1 MITNSKELDKTS
13 IRISALR
20 RDKEKILSS
29 SPSLM
34 GLQEASR
41 RRLRQVMTAIS
52 LIKGMGGRERTSE
65 GSAMAM
71 KGHRGPLMKGHAAA
85 PLAHGSQALG
95 AISQTQ
101 GEGPKRRAERK
112 PGPKGTGCNP
122 ANQT

>member
-52 LIKGMGGRERTSE
+52 LIKGMGGRERRAGALRGISHGHERTQRTS
-65 GSAMAM
+65 
-71 KGHRGPLMKGHAAA
+71 H
-85 PLAHGSQALG
+85 
-95 AISQTQ
+95 
-101 GEGPKRRAERK
+101 ERTCSSP
-112 PGPKGTGCNP
+112 PGPWLPGPRCDQPDPRRRT
-122 ANQT
+122 